1 MISFVQDA
9 AADRPSHCFSARPQ
23 GEWKVMTANIL
34 ERLKNESAP
43 HHDRVEA
50 NPYAKAIMA
59 GTIDLPGYKQYLQ
72 LFYGYIAPLE
82 RLAEASDALAE
93 SGYELERRRKT
104 PMLER
109 DLQNLGLSREQLN
122 TLPLCKELPDL
133 STPGKL
139 LGCFYVIEGSTMG
152 GQMITKKLS
161 QSLELTLEEGLSYF
175 YSYGPDARTR
185 WSEFREQL
193 LEAGQ
198 DESRQQEIAESAIET
213 FRLLERWL
221 DEGKRL

>member
-1 MISFVQDA
+1 
-9 AADRPSHCFSARPQ
+9 
-23 GEWKVMTANIL
+23 MTDNIL
-34 ERLKNESAP
+34 ERLRSESAP

-50 NPYAKAIMA
+50 NPYAKAIMS
-59 GTIDLPGYKQYLQ
+59 GTIDLNMYKQYLQ

-82 RLAEASDALAE
+82 RLAEASAALQE
-93 SGYELERRRKT
+93 SGYQLEQRRKT

-109 DLQNLGLSREQLN
+109 DLQKLGVDHAQLAS
-122 TLPLCKELPDL
+122 LPLCEELPDL

-152 GQMITKKLS
+152 GQMITRKLS
-161 QSLELTLEEGLSYF
+161 QSLDLTTEEGLAYF
-175 YSYGPDARTR
+175 YSYGPEARVR
-185 WSEFREQL
+185 WGEFREQL

-198 DESRQQEIAESAIET
+198 SESQQQEIADSAIET

-221 DEGKRL
+221 DEGERR

>member
-1 MISFVQDA
+1 
-9 AADRPSHCFSARPQ
+9 
-23 GEWKVMTANIL
+23 MTANIL
-34 ERLKNESAP
+34 ERLRNESAP

-59 GTIDLPGYKQYLQ
+59 GTIDLNEYKKYLE

-93 SGYELERRRKT
+93 SGYDLEQRRKT
-104 PMLER
+104 PMLEN
-109 DLQNLGLSREQLN
+109 DLVRLGEDRTRLES
-122 TLPLCKELPDL
+122 LPICDELPDL

-161 QSLELTLEEGLSYF
+161 QSLNLTPEEGLSYF
-175 YSYGPDARTR
+175 YSYGAEARAR
-185 WSEFREQL
+185 WSEFRERL

-198 DESRQQEIAESAIET
+198 TEAAQEEMAESAVET

-221 DEGKRL
+221 DEGARR